1 MRLVW
6 SLALTLLPA
15 ITACGGSRPPESA
28 PVRPAPSGGT
38 SAGISASDLKARIS
52 IFAADSMQGRRAGTP
67 GNVRGNAYIAA
78 EAARLGL
85 KPAGDSGGFLQRV
98 PVVSYAL
105 DSAAGVLHAGSATLT
120 PFADY
125 IPYQPIFAVPV
136 RPIAG
141 APVVY
146 LGTKADSAS
155 YPSRDAL
162 KGKVVL
168 FRSSASGNSLGAPDL
183 GPQGRLGLIAGI
195 AITEIDPLLAR
206 FADFFRTPKLEVKGA
221 IQAPP
226 GATQPRMLF
235 IPTASVSKL
244 FGKPLD
250 ALHPGDTGSTLQGE
264 VAFAGT
270 ELPATNVVAVL
281 AGSDPALRG
290 QYVALGAHNDAIGIV
305 PPVSHDSLWAYNT
318 VIRPRGAN
326 DTPREPSAAEAAR
339 IEAIRDSLRKLRP
352 DRVDSIVNGADDD
365 GSGSMGLLE
374 IAEAMVR
381 GGAAPKRSLIFVW
394 HTGEESGLQGSQWFT
409 DHPTVPR
416 DSILA
421 QINIDMIARGDPGD
435 VSAGGPAYLEVLGS
449 RRLST
454 ELGDLAERVNTD
466 GKFGFHFNYAFD
478 ANGHPDQYYCRSDHA
493 NYARYGIPIVFFS
506 TGSHRDYHQVTDEAQ
521 YLDYDKYANV
531 VRYVD
536 SLVTRVANLDHRV
549 VVDQPKPDPQAP
561 CQQ

>member
-1 MRLVW
+1 MRHSW
-6 SLALTLLPA
+6 CLALALLPA
-15 ITACGGSRPPESA
+15 VWSCGGSRLPEA
-28 PVRPAPSGGT
+28 ATGRPAPTVGT
-38 SAGISASDLKARIS
+38 TAAITAADLRARIS
-52 IFAADSMQGRRAGTP
+52 IFADDSMLGRRAGTP

-85 KPAGDSGGFLQRV
+85 KPAGDDGGFLQRV
-98 PVVSYAL
+98 PLVSYAL
-105 DSAAGVLHAGSATLT
+105 DSAAAVLHAGSVTLA

-125 IPYQPIFAVPV
+125 IPYQPIYAVPV

-162 KGKVVL
+162 KGKVVV

-195 AITEIDPLLAR
+195 AVTEIDPLLAQ

-221 IQAPP
+221 VQAPP
-226 GATQPRMLF
+226 GVTQPRMLF
-235 IPTASVSKL
+235 VPTASVSKL

-250 ALHPGDTGSTLQGE
+250 ALHPGDTGAPLPGE
-264 VAFAGT
+264 VTYAGT

-281 AGSDPALRG
+281 EGSDPALRG

-326 DTPREPSAAEAAR
+326 DMPREPSAAEAAR
-339 IEAIRDSLRKLRP
+339 IQAIRDSLRKQRP

-374 IAEAMVR
+374 IAENMAR
-381 GGAAPKRSLIFVW
+381 GGARPKRSLIFVW
-394 HTGEESGLQGSQWFT
+394 HTGEESGLQGSQWLT

-416 DSILA
+416 DSIVA

-435 VSAGGPAYLEVLGS
+435 VPAGGPGYLEVLGS

-454 ELGDLAERVNTD
+454 ELGDLAEQVNVA
-466 GKFGFHFNYAFD
+466 GKFGFTFNYAYD

-506 TGSHRDYHQVTDEAQ
+506 TGAHRDYHQVTDEAQ
-521 YLDYDKYANV
+521 FLDYDKYARV
-531 VRYVD
+531 VQYVD
-536 SLVTRVANLDHRV
+536 ALVSRVADLDHRV
-549 VVDQPKPDPQAP
+549 VVDKPKPDPQAP